1 MIVDIGGRIY
11 HLLFKVQT
19 FPIQILGVVTGCLL
33 LYTGV
38 AMYITADIGLDPFTG
53 VVMIIKDR
61 LKKEYRSV
69 KIGFDIC
76 CIVTGTL
83 LGGNVGVITV
93 ITALSAGPV
102 IQFIADQMKKIRRRY
117 GA

>member
-1 MIVDIGGRIY
+1 M
-11 HLLFKVQT
+11 
-19 FPIQILGVVTGCLL
+19 
-33 LYTGV
+33 
-38 AMYITADIGLDPFTG
+38 
-53 VVMIIKDR
+53 
-61 LKKEYRSV
+61 

-117 GA
+117 GAQLLE

>member
-1 MIVDIGGRIY
+1 
-11 HLLFKVQT
+11 
-19 FPIQILGVVTGCLL
+19 
-33 LYTGV
+33 
-38 AMYITADIGLDPFTG
+38 
-53 VVMIIKDR
+53 MIIKDR

-117 GA
+117 GAQLLE